1 MIKFC
6 RGSLIVFL
14 SGLLFLTLGCSNEV
28 KGEMKIISE
37 TTETV
42 LPTIQNELEVHVEK
56 DFAVAFNSLE
66 DVKNAIEMGM
76 T

>member
-28 KGEMKIISE
+28 KGEMKITSE

-42 LPTIQNELEVHVEK
+42 VPTI
-56 DFAVAFNSLE
+56 
-66 DVKNAIEMGM
+66 
-76 T
+76 